1 MHKHVPNLQG
11 DQYINGNI
19 RNVAL
24 SHDLKKVIEFLSI
37 RMEKEKNAQ
46 ICPFTFLSLYAIIT
60 NNVIYELRYLILSI
74 MSGIV
79 HLHLSKKISK
89 LWNVIF
95 SFSYNEYHLTRKPCT
110 LLHSNICLESKLRVE
125 LWWYCVTYVDID
137 FSSDCSYRG
146 QVLTW

>member
-11 DQYINGNI
+11 DQYINANI

-24 SHDLKKVIEFLSI
+24 SHDLKKVIDLLSI
-37 RMEKEKNAQ
+37 RMEQEKNAQ

-89 LWNVIF
+89 L
-95 SFSYNEYHLTRKPCT
+95 
-110 LLHSNICLESKLRVE
+110 
-125 LWWYCVTYVDID
+125 
-137 FSSDCSYRG
+137 
-146 QVLTW
+146 